1 MDMTFNTFLRHM
13 REGFK
18 NIFRNGWMSV
28 ASITSIIVSL
38 LILGVFIML
47 VLNVNSLADQADS
60 QVEVNVFLELNVD
73 QSMRETLQKEIA
85 AMPEISKTTFV
96 TKAQGLEELRKDLGD
111 SGKDLLEGFD
121 KDSNPLPDKIVVEVI
136 EPTTV
141 PFVAEKIEK
150 LNTEHPEKPILKVRY
165 GKGTVE
171 TLFTITKLIR
181 NVGFIFVAGL
191 AIMSMFLISNTIR
204 VTILARRREISIMK
218 LVGATNFFIRW
229 PFFIEGALIGLI
241 GSLITVGILFTGYQ
255 RLLTAVQG
263 DIALN
268 MLKLMPLEGIWIQL
282 SALLII
288 LGMLVGIIGSTLSM
302 RKFLKV

>member
-1 MDMTFNTFLRHM
+1 MTFNTFLRHV

-28 ASITSIIVSL
+28 ASVTSIIVSL

-60 QVEVNVFLELNVD
+60 QVEVNVFLELNVE
-73 QSMRETLQKEIA
+73 QNMRETLQKEIA
-85 AMPEISKTTFV
+85 AMPEISKATFV
-96 TKAQGLEELRKDLGD
+96 TKAQGLEELRKDLGE
-111 SGKDLLEGFD
+111 SGKELLEGFD

-150 LNTEHPEKPILKVRY
+150 LNTLHPEKPILKVRY

-204 VTILARRREISIMK
+204 VTILARRREIGIMK

-241 GSLITVGILFTGYQ
+241 GSIITVGILFTGYQ